1 MIIITIGNEVR
12 AKTIRSVD
20 MINMWNECR
29 VEVVESLR
37 Y

>member
-1 MIIITIGNEVR
+1 MINITIGSEVR
-12 AKTIRSVD
+12 AKMTRSVD
-20 MINMWNECR
+20 MINMWSECR